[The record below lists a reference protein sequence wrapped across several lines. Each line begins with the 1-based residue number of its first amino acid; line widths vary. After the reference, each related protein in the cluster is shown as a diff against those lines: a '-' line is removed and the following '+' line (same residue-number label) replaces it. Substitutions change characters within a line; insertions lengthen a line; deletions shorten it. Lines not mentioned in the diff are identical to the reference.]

1 MPAPQIRRI
10 ARADRIRM
18 PWANGLG
25 VTEEIA
31 RSGPDGRPSWR
42 LSVAELRNS
51 GPFSPLAGIDRV
63 FTVIGDS
70 GVRLDL
76 GGAARDIEPLTPCAF
91 PGEEAPGCTLTAPT
105 EAFNVMV
112 ERGSVRATVTPVD
125 AVGTAAISGSA
136 DALLAVFVVRGSGAL
151 DEAPAEPGDCLLLDP
166 APRLFRGT
174 ARLLVVELGPAA
186 CGHHAGISRND
197 APYTTSASRK
207 ITTV

>member
-1 MPAPQIRRI
+1 MPIPQIRRI
-10 ARADRIRM
+10 ARADRTRM
-18 PWANGLG
+18 PWANGRG

-31 RSGPDGRPSWR
+31 RAAGPGGRPSWR

-76 GGAARDIEPLTPCAF
+76 GGAARDIEPLTPCVF

-125 AVGTAAISGSA
+125 VTGATEIAGTA
-136 DALLAVFVVRGSGAL
+136 DALLAVFVVRGSGTLA
-151 DEAPAEPGDCLLLDP
+151 EVAAEPGDCLLLEPP
-166 APRLFRGT
+166 ARPAAPQHGTPFHGT
-174 ARLLVVELGPAA
+174 ARLLVVELV
-186 CGHHAGISRND
+186 
-197 APYTTSASRK
+197 TTPE
-207 ITTV
+207 